1 MDGTKAPF
9 LQLGKY
15 GAFRTSAARS
25 GPFALKYN
33 GRVRR
38 VGVRFYVCG
47 EERPSKRTGHLLP
60 QRPPCEQSQ
69 RQIIGCNRKE
79 PLCCSWLRNGGTS
92 ATILGT
98 RTSLVPEIGSSRCP
112 RVRPADVT
120 WNLVVSFWSLAKP
133 GHCILETKFVS
144 TEELT
149 M

>member
-9 LQLGKY
+9 LQLGRY

-33 GRVRR
+33 GRVSRL
-38 VGVRFYVCG
+38 GVRFYVCG
-47 EERPSKRTGHLLP
+47 EERPSKRTGNLLP

-69 RQIIGCNRKE
+69 RQMIGCNRKE
-79 PLCCSWLRNGGTS
+79 PLYCNWLRNGGTS

-98 RTSLVPEIGSSRCP
+98 RTSLVPEIGSSR
-112 RVRPADVT
+112 